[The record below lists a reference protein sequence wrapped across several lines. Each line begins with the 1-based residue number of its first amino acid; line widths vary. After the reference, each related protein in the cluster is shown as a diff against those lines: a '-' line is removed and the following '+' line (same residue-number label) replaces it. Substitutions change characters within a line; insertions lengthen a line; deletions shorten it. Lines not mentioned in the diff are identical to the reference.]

1 MVEKVQQ
8 TKSTDCD
15 RQNTD
20 DNNDKTEN
28 TDKRQRRVDQGYEA
42 NTLNDKISILTMTA
56 LPDNLQISNNTKRI
70 K

>member
-42 NTLNDKISILTMTA
+42 NTLNEMILIIGQLVLIIAPVVT
-56 LPDNLQISNNTKRI
+56 SKFI
-70 K
+70 KC